1 MGGGRMDNAHRD
13 QAPEDRAPNFRS
25 GGEGHEPSPALGR
38 TCMKWGG
45 DGELA
50 PQDLQAIL
58 ARLSAVDGEASGLM
72 DCPVDP
78 S

>member
-1 MGGGRMDNAHRD
+1 MDSDRRD
-13 QAPEDRAPNFRS
+13 PAGHSASHPSSHPARDPAR
-25 GGEGHEPSPALGR
+25 EGTCLGS

-58 ARLSAVDGEASGLM
+58 ARLSEVDAQAQALM
-72 DCPVDP
+72 ECPVDP
-78 S
+78 G

>member
-1 MGGGRMDNAHRD
+1 MERD
-13 QAPEDRAPNFRS
+13 CHDPAIDISYDLGNPLSDELAPDVTC
-25 GGEGHEPSPALGR
+25 LGS

-58 ARLSAVDGEASGLM
+58 ARLSEVDAQAQALM
-72 DCPVDP
+72 QCPVDP
-78 S
+78 G

>member
-1 MGGGRMDNAHRD
+1 VESQTGGRMERHRHD
-13 QAPEDRAPNFRS
+13 PASDLSNLVAPDATC
-25 GGEGHEPSPALGR
+25 LGS

-58 ARLSAVDGEASGLM
+58 ARLSEVDDQAQGLM
-72 DCPVDP
+72 ECPVDP
-78 S
+78 G